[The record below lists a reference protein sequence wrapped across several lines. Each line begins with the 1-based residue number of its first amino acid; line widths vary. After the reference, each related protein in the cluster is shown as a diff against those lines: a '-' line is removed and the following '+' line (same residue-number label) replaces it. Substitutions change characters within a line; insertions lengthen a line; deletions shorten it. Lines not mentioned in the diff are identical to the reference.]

1 MSGKRCVIDCF
12 NYQEASLEEQVYLRL
27 MVPWYRGN
35 WDNVVIITAGRS
47 YELWCDGEHL
57 ATLPYFN
64 RCALESAVKYY
75 EEFKVVTGR

>member
-1 MSGKRCVIDCF
+1 MSGKHYMIDCF
-12 NYQEASLEEQVYLRL
+12 NYREASLYEQVYLRL

-35 WDNVVIITAGRS
+35 WDKVEIITAGRS
-47 YELWCDGEHL
+47 YELWCAGEHL

-64 RCALESAVKYY
+64 RQALAMAVQYY

>member
-1 MSGKRCVIDCF
+1 MSGKRCIDCF
-12 NYQEASLEEQVYLRL
+12 SYREDSFYEQVYLRL

-35 WDNVVIITAGRS
+35 WSDVQIITAGRD
-47 YELWCDGEHL
+47 YELWCGSEHL

-64 RCALESAVKYY
+64 WQALNMAVQYY

>member
-12 NYQEASLEEQVYLRL
+12 SYCAASLEEQVYLRL

-47 YELWCDGEHL
+47 YELWCAGEHL

-64 RCALESAVKYY
+64 RQALAMAVQYY

>member
-1 MSGKRCVIDCF
+1 MSGKHYIDCF
-12 NYQEASLEEQVYLRL
+12 SYRDASLYEQVYLRL

-35 WDNVVIITAGRS
+35 WDNVEIITAGRN
-47 YELWCDGEHL
+47 YELWRAGEHL

-64 RCALESAVKYY
+64 RQALQEAVKYY

>member
-1 MSGKRCVIDCF
+1 MNGKRYVVDCF
-12 NYQEASLEEQVYLRL
+12 SYREASFYEQVYLRL

-35 WDNVVIITAGRS
+35 WDKVEIITAGRN
-47 YELWCDGEHL
+47 YELWCAGEHL

-64 RCALESAVKYY
+64 RRALEAAVQYY

>member
-1 MSGKRCVIDCF
+1 MSGKHYMIDCF
-12 NYQEASLEEQVYLRL
+12 NYREASFYEQVYLRL

-35 WDNVVIITAGRS
+35 WDKVEIITAGRS
-47 YELWCDGEHL
+47 YELWRAGEHL

-64 RCALESAVKYY
+64 RQALAMAVQYY